1 MIIKF
6 NHVHFVVLFFLF
18 GNVNFLFSQDNKS
31 EQFIKEAEEKSR
43 NKQYAQAIKIYSK
56 AIEADKT
63 NPKLYT
69 GRADAYRK
77 TKEAQKAYNDYT
89 AAITYDNK
97 YLPAYLQRAKMM
109 SSQDPGLAIK
119 DNNMILM
126 LAPQDDT
133 IRFRALLINGSA
145 KSRLRDFKGAYDDYL
160 KAYQMD
166 SNNAEMLNDM
176 AMTIDELGD
185 KEKAIAYCMR
195 AHKLDTLM
203 IQAVANIGFIKSKSG
218 DYEGALVY
226 LNKAIRRGSDQ
237 AYTYNN
243 RGYVKLRLKDY
254 EGALSDIN
262 KSLKMEPG
270 NSYAYR
276 NRALLYFEQ
285 NKKEEACQDLFKAR
299 QMNFREQYGEEV
311 DKLIDDEC
319 FRYKPK

>member
-1 MIIKF
+1 MIRF
-6 NHVHFVVLFFLF
+6 AYLVFLFFSGGL
-18 GNVNFLFSQDNKS
+18 NFIFSQENKT
-31 EQFIKEAEEKSR
+31 EYFIKEAEEKSR
-43 NKQYAQAIKIYSK
+43 NKQYDQAIKIYSK
-56 AIEADKT
+56 AIGLDKT

-89 AAITYDNK
+89 SAITYDNK

-126 LAPQDDT
+126 LAPKDDT

-176 AMTIDELGD
+176 AMTIDELGE
-185 KEKAIAYCMR
+185 KEKAITFCLRAY
-195 AHKLDTLM
+195 KLDTAMAEAL
-203 IQAVANIGFIKSKSG
+203 ANIGFIKSKNG
-218 DYEGALVY
+218 DYEGALEY
-226 LNKAIRRGSDQ
+226 LNKAIKRGSDQ

-243 RGYVKLRLKDY
+243 RGYVKLKLKDHT
-254 EGALSDIN
+254 GALSDIN
-262 KSLKMEPG
+262 KSLKMEPA

-276 NRALLYFEQ
+276 NRALVYFEQ
-285 NKKEEACQDLFKAR
+285 NKKEQACQDLFKAR

-311 DKLIDDEC
+311 DKLIEDEC